1 MEGFVRAVASVPG
14 NQRAA
19 RAPFGAMVLIHATA
33 VETGGAF
40 GMWETFTPPGQG
52 PLPHIHTRETEVFRV
67 VRGTY
72 RFTCGG
78 ETFDA
83 PPGTVVTLPPN
94 IEHGWVNISDEE
106 GQMFAIVTPG
116 GFEQLFIAIEAAG
129 ADTPEKIAEIEA
141 GLGIINAH
149 TRRLAIGAEAT
160 YRPPFNAYRLPSVP
174 YAQSV

>member
-160 YRPPFNAYRLPSVP
+160 
-174 YAQSV
+174 

>member
-1 MEGFVRAVASVPG
+1 MEGFVRAVSSVPG
-14 NQRAA
+14 HQRAA
-19 RAPFGAMVLIHATA
+19 RVPFGAMVLIHATA

-94 IEHGWVNISDEE
+94 IEHGWVNISNEE

-160 YRPPFNAYRLPSVP
+160 
-174 YAQSV
+174 